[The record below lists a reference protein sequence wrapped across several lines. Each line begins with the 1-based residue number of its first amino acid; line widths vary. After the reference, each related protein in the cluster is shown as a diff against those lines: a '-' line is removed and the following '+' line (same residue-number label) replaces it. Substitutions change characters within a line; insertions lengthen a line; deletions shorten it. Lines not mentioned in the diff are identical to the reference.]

1 MNTQIIKYNPV
12 YKNEVLSVW
21 EKSVL
26 ATHLFLSEEDF
37 VEIKLML
44 QDFDFTQFDV
54 FLLSVDQKIA
64 GFIGISNQKIEM
76 LFLDP
81 DYIGKGY
88 GKHLVDYAF
97 AAFDVNL
104 VDVNEQNTDAIKFYE
119 KIGFETYER
128 KELDDMGKNYP
139 ILKMKLKTA

>member
-1 MNTQIIKYNPV
+1 MNTEILKYNPD

-44 QDFDFTQFDV
+44 QDFDFAQLDV
-54 FLLSVDQKIA
+54 FLLSVDQKIV
-64 GFIGISNQKIEM
+64 GFIGISDQKIEM

-88 GKHLVDYAF
+88 GKQLVDYAF
-97 AAFDVNL
+97 GAFDVNL
-104 VDVNEQNTDAIKFYE
+104 VDVNEQNTNAIKFYE
-119 KIGFETYER
+119 KIGFETYDR

>member
-44 QDFDFTQFDV
+44 QDFDFTQLDV

-64 GFIGISNQKIEM
+64 GFIGISDQKIEM

-88 GKHLVDYAF
+88 GKHLIDYAF
-97 AAFDVNL
+97 ATFDVNL